1 MIMPGQARHPPI
13 GSSALRRAYSPSDMG
28 QSLLQVDS
36 YGGAVKRVS
45 ATETAMRQRSSIMKL
60 QYQTY
65 WINAT
70 RPLQWSE
77 RGAARMESDAGR
89 RRRSWAGVCSPRLP
103 RVLRDCPVTGARPC
117 AAREGRN
124 GRRGGPATGIEIRW
138 SDCNAKR

>member
-1 MIMPGQARHPPI
+1 MRV
-13 GSSALRRAYSPSDMG
+13 GSAVPDRRAIHHRLQRTPKGVQPSDMG

-77 RGAARMESDAGR
+77 RGAARRRAMPGAG
-89 RRRSWAGVCSPRLP
+89 AGPGRVCVPLASPVSFAIAL
-103 RVLRDCPVTGARPC
+103 
-117 AAREGRN
+117 
-124 GRRGGPATGIEIRW
+124 
-138 SDCNAKR
+138 